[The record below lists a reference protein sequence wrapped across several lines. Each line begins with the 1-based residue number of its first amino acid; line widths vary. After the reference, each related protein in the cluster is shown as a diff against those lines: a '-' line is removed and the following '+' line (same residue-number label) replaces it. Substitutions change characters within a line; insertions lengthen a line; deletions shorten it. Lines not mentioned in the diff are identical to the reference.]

1 MTVLRTDRLVM
12 RPWTEGDR
20 EAHAAMNADP
30 EVMEFFPSP
39 MSRAESDAWFD
50 RIQLR
55 WAEHGF
61 GLLAVDDAVGFIGFI
76 GLAVPRFTL
85 PVPHRADPPVEIG
98 WRLAR
103 RAWGHGYASEGAL
116 ACLAWALGPLS
127 LPEVLSWTA
136 EPNVRSRA
144 VMERIGMHH
153 DPTDVFL
160 HPNLAADSPLRRH
173 LVYRIEVEEFVAP
186 APNA

>member
-1 MTVLRTDRLVM
+1 MTSLRTDRLVL

-61 GLLAVDDAVGFIGFI
+61 GLFAVDDAAGFIGFI

-103 RAWGHGYASEGAL
+103 RAWGHGYASEGAR
-116 ACLAWALGPLS
+116 ACLAWALGPLG

-144 VMERIGMHH
+144 VMERIGMRH
-153 DPTDVFL
+153 DPTDVFE
-160 HPNLAADSPLRRH
+160 HPNLAEDSPLRRH
-173 LVYRIEVEEFVAP
+173 LVYRIEAEEFVAP
-186 APNA
+186 AQTV